1 MNIPAQ
7 IRAGDTVT
15 WRDEA
20 ARDNLGN
27 PIDGSNHGLTYYLR
41 TNTNHQGAIVAGV
54 TVAGTPSGSGW
65 TFTIAAGTTD
75 GFAAGQWYW
84 QAVATATVGGA
95 VTTIGAGQLTVLPG
109 LDYTGQPSAFD
120 GRSQA
125 QKDLEAVQA
134 AIRSIVSGGAVA
146 EYTIGNRRLKKMEM
160 ADLVMLEGKLKAE
173 VKREQ
178 AAQLQANGLGN
189 PHNLFVRF

>member
-20 ARDNLGN
+20 TRDNLGQ
-27 PIDGSNHGLTYYLR
+27 PIDGSSHGVTYYLR
-41 TNTNHQGAIVAGV
+41 TNHNHQGATVAGV
-54 TVAGTPSGSGW
+54 TVPGTPSGTGW
-65 TFTIAAGTTD
+65 TFTIAKTTTD
-75 GFAAGQWYW
+75 GFVADMWFW
-84 QAVATATVGGA
+84 QAVATANVGGA
-95 VTTIGAGQLTVLPG
+95 VTTIGAGQLTVLEG

-125 QKDLEAVQA
+125 QKDLDAVQA
-134 AIRSIVSGGAVA
+134 AIRAMISGGAVA
-146 EYTIGNRRLKKMEM
+146 EYTIGNRRLKKMELT
-160 ADLVMLEGKLKAE
+160 DLLTLEGALKAS

-178 AAQLQANGLGN
+178 AAQLMANGLGN
-189 PHNLFVRF
+189 PHNLYVRF

>member
-1 MNIPAQ
+1 VNIPAQ

-27 PIDGSNHGLTYYLR
+27 AIDSGSWTLTYYLR
-41 TNTNHQGAIVAGV
+41 TNTASEGA
-54 TVAGTPSGSGW
+54 TVVGTAYGSGW
-65 TFTIAAGTTD
+65 ELSIAAGTSS
-75 GFAAGQWYW
+75 GFDAGTWFW
-84 QAVATATVGGA
+84 QAIATAGSEKVTV
-95 VTTIGAGQLTVLPG
+95 GAGQLTVLAA
-109 LDYTGQPSAFD
+109 LNYTGTPGAFD

-125 QKDLEAVQA
+125 QKDLDAVQA
-134 AIRSIVSGGAVA
+134 AMRSIVSGGAVA
-146 EYTIGNRRLKKMEM
+146 EYTIGSRRLKKMEM
-160 ADLVMLEGKLKAE
+160 ADLIQLESKLKAE

-178 AAQLQANGLGN
+178 AATMVANGLGS

>member
-20 ARDNLGN
+20 TRDTLGN

-41 TNTNHQGAIVAGV
+41 TNHNHQGATVAGV
-54 TVAGTPSGSGW
+54 TVPGTPSGTGW
-65 TFTIAAGTTD
+65 TFTIAKTTTD
-75 GFAAGQWYW
+75 GFVADTWYW

-95 VTTIGAGQLTVLPG
+95 VTTIGAGQLQVLAG

-120 GRSQA
+120 GRTQA
-125 QKDLEAVQA
+125 QKDLDAVQA
-134 AIRSIVSGGAVA
+134 AVRAMISGGAVA
-146 EYTIGNRRLKKMEM
+146 EYSIGTRRLKKMEL
-160 ADLVMLEGKLKAE
+160 ADLLALESSLKAE

-178 AAQLQANGLGN
+178 KAALIANGLGN
-189 PHNLFVRF
+189 PHTLFVRF

>member
-20 ARDNLGN
+20 ARDNLGGA
-27 PIDGSNHGLTYYLR
+27 IDGSNHGLTYYLR

-65 TFTIAAGTTD
+65 TFTIAKTTTD

-84 QAVATATVGGA
+84 QAVATANAGGA

>member
-1 MNIPAQ
+1 VNIPAQ

-20 ARDNLGN
+20 TRDNLGR

-41 TNTNHQGAIVAGV
+41 TNHNHQGATVAGV
-54 TVAGTPSGSGW
+54 TVAGTPAGTGW
-65 TFTIAAGTTD
+65 TFTIAKATTD
-75 GFAAGQWYW
+75 GFVAGEWYW

-95 VTTIGAGQLTVLPG
+95 VTTIGAGQLTVLAG

-120 GRSQA
+120 GRTQA
-125 QKDLEAVQA
+125 QKDLDAVQA
-134 AIRSIVSGGAVA
+134 AIRAIVSGGAVA
-146 EYTIGNRRLKKMEM
+146 EYSIGNRRLKKMEM
-160 ADLVMLEGKLKAE
+160 TDLLTLESSLKTE

-178 AAQLQANGLGN
+178 KAALIANGLGN

>member
-15 WRDEA
+15 WRDDA

-27 PIDGSNHGLTYYLR
+27 AIDGSNHGLTYYLR

-54 TVAGTPSGSGW
+54 TVAGTPSGTGW

-75 GFAAGQWYW
+75 GFVAGQWFW
-84 QAVATATVGGA
+84 QAVATANTGGA

-134 AIRSIVSGGAVA
+134 AIRSIISGGAVA